1 MIPNPGGG
9 MGKSKKSTSKRK
21 KGTSKREKGTE
32 RRKYPRVPLSLLIQ
46 YRFDTLEDFLSE
58 YSTNISI
65 GGMFIRTDKPK
76 DEGTLVYLQFYLRD
90 GAKLIEGLGRVVR
103 VNPSESA
110 GDQAAAGMGI
120 EFVNFDEESM
130 ELVRQIVERN
140 MATASK

>member
-1 MIPNPGGG
+1 
-9 MGKSKKSTSKRK
+9 MGKRK
-21 KGTSKREKGTE
+21 KGTE
-32 RRKYPRVPLSLLIQ
+32 RRRYPRVPLSLLIQ

-103 VNPSESA
+103 VNPADSA
-110 GDQAAAGMGI
+110 SDKTEVGMGI

-130 ELVRQIVERN
+130 ELIHQIVERN
-140 MATASK
+140 MAAAGR

>member
-1 MIPNPGGG
+1 
-9 MGKSKKSTSKRK
+9 MGKHKKDAD
-21 KGTSKREKGTE
+21 
-32 RRKYPRVPLSLLIQ
+32 RRRYPRVPLSLLIQ

-58 YSTNISI
+58 YSTDISI

-103 VNPSESA
+103 VNPAESA
-110 GDQAAAGMGI
+110 GDETAAGMGI

-130 ELVRQIVERN
+130 ELIRQIVERN
-140 MATASK
+140 MAAANR

>member
-1 MIPNPGGG
+1 
-9 MGKSKKSTSKRK
+9 MGKPKQ
-21 KGTSKREKGTE
+21 GED

-103 VNPSESA
+103 VNPAEA
-110 GDQAAAGMGI
+110 TGDQAAAGMGI

-130 ELVRQIVERN
+130 ELIRQIVERN
-140 MATASK
+140 MAAAGK

>member
-1 MIPNPGGG
+1 
-9 MGKSKKSTSKRK
+9 MGKRK
-21 KGTSKREKGTE
+21 KDTE

-103 VNPSESA
+103 VNPA
-110 GDQAAAGMGI
+110 GDQAEVGMGI

-130 ELVRQIVERN
+130 ELIRQIVERN
-140 MATASK
+140 MAAAGR

>member
-1 MIPNPGGG
+1 
-9 MGKSKKSTSKRK
+9 MGKPNQDTD
-21 KGTSKREKGTE
+21 

-58 YSTNISI
+58 YSTDISI

-103 VNPSESA
+103 VNSPDLPD
-110 GDQAAAGMGI
+110 GAAAEGMGI

-130 ELVRQIVERN
+130 ELIRQIVERN
-140 MATASK
+140 TAVAKK

>member
-1 MIPNPGGG
+1 
-9 MGKSKKSTSKRK
+9 MGKRK
-21 KGTSKREKGTE
+21 KDTD

-65 GGMFIRTDKPK
+65 GGMFIRTDQPK

-103 VNPSESA
+103 VNPSEAA
-110 GDQAAAGMGI
+110 GDEAAGDEASAGMGI

-130 ELVRQIVERN
+130 ELIRQIVERN
-140 MATASK
+140 ISAAGD

>member
-1 MIPNPGGG
+1 
-9 MGKSKKSTSKRK
+9 MGKRK
-21 KGTSKREKGTE
+21 KGTE
-32 RRKYPRVPLSLLIQ
+32 RRRYPRVPLSLLIQ

-65 GGMFIRTDKPK
+65 GGMFIRTDRPR

-103 VNPSESA
+103 VNPAES
-110 GDQAAAGMGI
+110 GDAASTGMGI

-130 ELVRQIVERN
+130 ELIRQIVERN
-140 MATASK
+140 MAASQK

>member
-1 MIPNPGGG
+1 MIPNPGGS
-9 MGKSKKSTSKRK
+9 MGKRK
-21 KGTSKREKGTE
+21 KGTSKRKKSTE

-58 YSTNISI
+58 YSTDISI

-103 VNPSESA
+103 VNPSDSP
-110 GDQAAAGMGI
+110 GDQAASGMGI

-140 MATASK
+140 MATAGK

>member
-1 MIPNPGGG
+1 
-9 MGKSKKSTSKRK
+9 MGKPTKDTD
-21 KGTSKREKGTE
+21 

-58 YSTNISI
+58 YSTDISI
-65 GGMFIRTDKPK
+65 GGMFIRTDRPK

-103 VNPSESA
+103 VNSSDLQDGAASE
-110 GDQAAAGMGI
+110 GMGI

-130 ELVRQIVERN
+130 ELIRQIVERN
-140 MATASK
+140 TAAAKK